1 METGTVERAFQLAPE
16 CLSLDEI
23 RAKLKR
29 EGYSNVVEHLS
40 GGVIRKDLARLL
52 RAAE

>member
-16 CLSLDEI
+16 CSSLDQI

-29 EGYSNVVEHLS
+29 EGYSSVTQHLS
-40 GGVIRKDLARLL
+40 GSVIRKDLAKLL